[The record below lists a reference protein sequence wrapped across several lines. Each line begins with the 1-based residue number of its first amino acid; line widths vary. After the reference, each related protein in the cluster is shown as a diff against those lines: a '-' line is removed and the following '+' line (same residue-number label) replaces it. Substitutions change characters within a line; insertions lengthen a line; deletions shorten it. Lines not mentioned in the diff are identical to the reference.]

1 MDFNRQ
7 IISLDFKFFGNFTD
21 RWTFYW
27 LLTTKISM
35 SVRTTNLCK
44 FDILICHKK
53 YELKKKLFGVCE
65 DKTRIYRNVNKAEYV
80 PSLIPFSCDK
90 KYFFKL

>member
-53 YELKKKLFGVCE
+53 YEFKK
-65 DKTRIYRNVNKAEYV
+65 N
-80 PSLIPFSCDK
+80 SLEFVRTKPGYIVM
-90 KYFFKL
+90 